1 MFLWQDWTRWLWDRS
16 YRHYI
21 KPAAC
26 SVHAVYRSSSSG
38 SVHVGRRQAIHII
51 QVSTISLIMP
61 KKQSVYAEK
70 PRRAVTFDPGPP
82 LVHEIPGRHQ
92 ESRRGSW
99 VGDRFFFEMRLKR
112 AEPNISRILEA
123 QFRDLCTRER
133 ASKEGGGKEW
143 LIWFFVGMG
152 VVTCHAELNYAHISF
167 TLIDINEQQ
176 H

>member
-1 MFLWQDWTRWLWDRS
+1 MF
-16 YRHYI
+16 RHYI

-38 SVHVGRRQAIHII
+38 SVHVGS
-51 QVSTISLIMP
+51 VYYNYISLIMP

-99 VGDRFFFEMRLKR
+99 VGDRLFFEMRINR
-112 AEPNISRILEA
+112 TEANISRILEA

-133 ASKEGGGKEW
+133 ASKEGGGKE
-143 LIWFFVGMG
+143 
-152 VVTCHAELNYAHISF
+152 
-167 TLIDINEQQ
+167 
-176 H
+176 